1 MALISQIR
9 KHGAWIMVIM
19 IALGVGG
26 FILMDMTVGQT
37 SLFGS
42 AQPTLGKISGTK
54 IKVQEFSNVEAMLG
68 SAADPYSRRNSL
80 WNFFVEEIL
89 IGKEANALGLAI
101 SDAELIDLQYGPEPS
116 PIIQQRFADPAT
128 GQLNREQLNGLRQM
142 IDQGTADAQLKAFWE
157 FQKKE
162 IIKDRLQ
169 SKLGALVAKGMYVP
183 TWMAEQANREQT
195 QMFSINFVKVPFEA
209 IDNADVALEDAD
221 FAAYIKE
228 NAELLKAKEER
239 RKIQYVSFDVR
250 PSKADSAAL
259 EQSLKDL
266 VAEFDTTSNDT
277 LFVERN
283 LGVMDKAFA
292 KKEELSPAFADSLFN
307 LPVGTVFGP
316 YIDGNAYRLT
326 KVLDRK
332 VIPDSVRSRH
342 ILLPAQDQVSLAVS
356 QDRIDSIK
364 QVIEE
369 GKTTFEAMAAQ
380 YGTDGTSTRG
390 GDLDYAG
397 PGMMVKPFNDLIFF
411 EAELGKLY
419 TVITEFGVHLVEV
432 TDKKFI
438 NNTQGVRLATITK
451 TILPSEDTRGA
462 RYDEA
467 LAFVSKTRTLD
478 ALSKEAKKKNLT
490 LETSPPVT
498 ANDAALGSLGPGQQS
513 REIVKWAFSADP
525 GDVSSVIYVYTD
537 PIENYDNRYVI
548 AALQSVQKKG
558 VPTVKDIKADIEP
571 VVINR
576 KKGEMISQR
585 LKGKDLA
592 AASREFSVPIDTA
605 AGLNFAMTFIP
616 ELGNEPKLLGKTASM
631 EQGKTTEPI
640 IGNGGVYVARV
651 IQKTSPSALVNVP
664 EMRNSLSIGPRAQV
678 SAVLMEGIKNSS
690 KIKDNRSKYF

>member
-1 MALISQIR
+1 
-9 KHGAWIMVIM
+9 MVIM